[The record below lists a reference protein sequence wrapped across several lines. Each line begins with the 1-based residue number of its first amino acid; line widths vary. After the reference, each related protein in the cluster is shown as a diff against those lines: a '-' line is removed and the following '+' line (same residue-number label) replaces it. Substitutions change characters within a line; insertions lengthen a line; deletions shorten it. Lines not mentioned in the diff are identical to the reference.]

1 MWSANPEHRP
11 HFSELLQSVKLLES
25 KQSPPAEY
33 SYTIGLGEPSSPD
46 AVSGE
51 YMTPTVREGVRDS
64 VQYADSPITNISE
77 PDIY

>member
-25 KQSPPAEY
+25 KQSPPA
-33 SYTIGLGEPSSPD
+33 D